1 MARKEKRKFD
11 PLRFH
16 FAHAEIDDDDEENGD
31 DNANGAGVGPQ
42 NHQCHFYF
50 IIAELVLN

>member
-16 FAHAEIDDDDEENGD
+16 FANAEIDDDDEENGD